1 MHLAAEKAAIMAV
14 ACRIMVPKGIHVP
27 IPGTYVILHGK
38 RNFADVIQLRTL
50 RGTSVVQ
57 LVKRLTPDFS

>member
-1 MHLAAEKAAIMAV
+1 MAAEKAAIMAV

-38 RNFADVIQLRTL
+38 RNFADVIKAMDLKI
-50 RGTSVVQ
+50 G
-57 LVKRLTPDFS
+57 RLFWIIWVGSI